1 MLSQDEGVAE
11 IFVVGG
17 SSLYDMSMDKYKEYC
32 KLIIATR
39 IIKFFECDTFISK
52 NLEIKVYFI
61 INVLLQNIHYIFIV

>member
-1 MLSQDEGVAE
+1 LVVVTDFKEALEKLSQNEGVAE

-39 IIKFFECDTFISK
+39 INKSFECDTFITK
-52 NLEIKVYFI
+52 NLE
-61 INVLLQNIHYIFIV
+61 NHSD

>member
-39 IIKFFECDTFISK
+39 INKLFECDTFISK
-52 NLEIKVYFI
+52 NLES
-61 INVLLQNIHYIFIV
+61 HSD